1 LTPGIDKFRN
11 AATAS
16 YDLRVPDENPDTDGD
31 ALVIEPLAFDE
42 LVVTLSGDL
51 DDDSVE
57 LLRASKDNDT
67 LAREVAKQIGSTD
80 GS

>member
-1 LTPGIDKFRN
+1 MTPGMDKFRI

-31 ALVIEPLAFDE
+31 ALVIEPLTFDE
-42 LVVTLSGDL
+42 LVVSLSGDL

-57 LLRASKDNDT
+57 LLRASKDDDA
-67 LAREVAKQIGSTD
+67 LAREVAKQIGSTG